1 MRRRSPI
8 ALLRIPLLGIALL
21 RLALLGITLLGIAL
35 LRVPLLRVP
44 LLRIALLRVSLLGVA
59 LLGVALLGIALL
71 RAPLLWLARVALT
84 VTSVTWRL
92 LRVAAPAGR
101 PVGVVAHRPS
111 ASVGIEVEGEV
122 ERAGVEHAA

>member
-21 RLALLGITLLGIAL
+21 RLALLGIT
-35 LRVPLLRVP
+35 
-44 LLRIALLRVSLLGVA
+44 

-92 LRVAAPAGR
+92 LRIAAPAGR
-101 PVGVVAHRPS
+101 SVGVVAHRPS
-111 ASVGIEVEGEV
+111 ASVGIKVEV
-122 ERAGVEHAA
+122 ERADVEHAA